1 MIFCFFPVTPP
12 PNKIKQLE
20 PRHFMDMFIGH
31 DVLNEERGD
40 AVKEGANLIKGN
52 ESLTKHKKPG

>member
-1 MIFCFFPVTPP
+1 
-12 PNKIKQLE
+12 
-20 PRHFMDMFIGH
+20 MDMFIGH